1 MPHKIGKSRAC
12 KQRNMSFW
20 RTLPQTFKGI
30 KSLNNITKRAM
41 LYHQN
46 LFSHFGLSVV
56 EVPYILVKT
65 AIKSVACLFTQPCG
79 ALIVGKNQEPEEEF
93 IT

>member
-1 MPHKIGKSRAC
+1 
-12 KQRNMSFW
+12 
-20 RTLPQTFKGI
+20 
-30 KSLNNITKRAM
+30 M